1 MLEEVCVWV
10 ICVIGRSV
18 LFRYIRE
25 EEFIV
30 NIFRYV
36 AKVIVKLGAKK
47 DGRLTVVKMD
57 FRVNI
62 GFYGNYLFIVSCNGS
77 ALSLSLYSCDNVD
90 F

>member
-1 MLEEVCVWV
+1 MEEVCVWV
-10 ICVIGRSV
+10 ICVIGCLV
-18 LFRYIRE
+18 LFCYICE

-36 AKVIVKLGAKK
+36 VKVIVKLGVKK

-57 FRVNI
+57 FCVNI
-62 GFYGNYLFIVSCNGS
+62 GFYGNYLFIVSCNGLV
-77 ALSLSLYSCDNVD
+77 LSLSLYLCDNVD